1 MARRSIASALNK
13 IRNERLGQATAADQ
27 YEVEDENDRIYE
39 VLSDEEYQKRNKAR
53 KIHQF
58 VEGADSNDDEDEEYD
73 FYDYDK
79 PAHNSTSSHK
89 KIGKM
94 KPLVQHFVEMARKGG
109 EAKQSHTEKDFDI
122 KKYYALEMELD
133 DEDVGIGRKNCPE
146 NDLVAHKI
154 AKSLNSFKHTQNIT
168 TTEHDISLYSDN
180 ASQSSISRNVYTKNN
195 QKYTHQV
202 LTHLFRQTIG
212 QMII

>member
-1 MARRSIASALNK
+1 
-13 IRNERLGQATAADQ
+13 
-27 YEVEDENDRIYE
+27 
-39 VLSDEEYQKRNKAR
+39 
-53 KIHQF
+53 
-58 VEGADSNDDEDEEYD
+58 
-73 FYDYDK
+73 
-79 PAHNSTSSHK
+79 
-89 KIGKM
+89 
-94 KPLVQHFVEMARKGG
+94 
-109 EAKQSHTEKDFDI
+109 
-122 KKYYALEMELD
+122 MELD